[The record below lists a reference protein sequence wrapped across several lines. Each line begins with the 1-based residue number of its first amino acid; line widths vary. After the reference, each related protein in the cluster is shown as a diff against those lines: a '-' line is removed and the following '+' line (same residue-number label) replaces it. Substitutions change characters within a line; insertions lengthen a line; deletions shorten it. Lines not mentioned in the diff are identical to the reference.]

1 MKLLK
6 LFALVAVWATA
17 SSFGTAQSWASFL
30 LPGQAIDWSTA
41 GVGTIPARTVQCASL
56 TSSATLTTINSAL
69 ASCKS
74 GETVSL
80 AAGTYTI
87 KGSLHV
93 PSNVTLRGAGA
104 DKTILNA
111 TGTGEAVVLLGSG
124 SVPLQPLV
132 ISSGGTTGSTQ
143 IVLASTVGVSV
154 GKYLV
159 ITETNDSS
167 YVTAAGSGGN
177 CNWCDGGWS
186 TTGNYAKGQ
195 IVAVTAVSGNSITVH
210 SGAVFRLY
218 SRSDRGALQH
228 GGKLC
233 GRRRSAGEGQQHR
246 ILRQLRHGPV
256 RVLLD
261 KSRGVELCGR

>member
-6 LFALVAVWATA
+6 IFALVAVWAMA

-41 GVGTIPARTVQCASL
+41 GVGTIPARTVLCASL

-124 SVPLQPLV
+124 SVPLQPRV
-132 ISSGGTTGSTQ
+132 ISGGGTTGSTQ
-143 IVLASTVGVSV
+143 IALASTVGVGV
-154 GKYLV
+154 GKFLV

-167 YVTAAGSGGN
+167 YVT
-177 CNWCDGGWS
+177 
-186 TTGNYAKGQ
+186 
-195 IVAVTAVSGNSITVH
+195 
-210 SGAVFRLY
+210 
-218 SRSDRGALQH
+218 
-228 GGKLC
+228 
-233 GRRRSAGEGQQHR
+233 SAG
-246 ILRQLRHGPV
+246 
-256 RVLLD
+256 
-261 KSRGVELCGR
+261 